1 MTRRYADS
9 VDVQR
14 RDDVP
19 DRFLWRGRLYV
30 IRGVLA
36 HWVEAGAWWRSGST
50 RALFA
55 ADERAES
62 PHSDTGRLP
71 DGLPDAA
78 VGKAVDDG
86 EREFWRVEA
95 ASGGSGEAGVYD
107 LCFDWSAGGW
117 SLVRALD

>member
-1 MTRRYADS
+1 MTRRYADP

-62 PHSDTGRLP
+62 PQSDTGQ
-71 DGLPDAA
+71 LPDAA
-78 VGKAVDDG
+78 AGTVGKAVDDG

-95 ASGGSGEAGVYD
+95 ASGGSEEAGVYD